1 MSESAC
7 GDGERNGQLFLCIIR
22 TQLVVP
28 GAYERRVCGAHK
40 LLVVLTE
47 VVGVYTGK

>member
-7 GDGERNGQLFLCIIR
+7 GDGERNGQLFLCIIT
-22 TQLVVP
+22 TQ
-28 GAYERRVCGAHK
+28 
-40 LLVVLTE
+40 LVVLTE